1 MVEGLPVFFSAGKMG
16 IGVMLLMSIVF
27 AASTIGTYVLLCT
40 VSAKSMHRISL
51 GPLERYG
58 EVLSGLFIA
67 ALGGVFWFFPVF

>member
-16 IGVMLLMSIVF
+16 IGVILLMSIVF

-40 VSAKSMHRISL
+40 VSATSMHRISL

-58 EVLSGLFIA
+58 EVLSGFFIA
-67 ALGGVFWFFPVF
+67 ALGAVFWFFPVF